1 LPNPWGGE
9 VGLPGGASHLPA
21 AVGVS

>member
-9 VGLPGGASHLPA
+9 VGMPGGAGHLPA
-21 AVGVS
+21 AVGVN